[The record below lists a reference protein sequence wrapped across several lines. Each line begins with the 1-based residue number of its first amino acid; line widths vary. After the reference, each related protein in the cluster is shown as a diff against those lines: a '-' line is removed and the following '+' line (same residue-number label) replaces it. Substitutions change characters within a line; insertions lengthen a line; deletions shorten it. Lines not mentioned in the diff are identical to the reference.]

1 MRNKCK
7 TKNNI
12 KTGQGGHFN
21 NYDGLFNA
29 NSPLISESFS
39 LCDKK
44 LSEESLTLNRTSKI
58 RCNSW
63 FRLTLILINFI
74 IWLIYKQFNKRRNRG
89 SVKQIRIKLINMM
102 IMKELF
108 YFRVNGSK
116 FHTPM
121 FK

>member
-39 LCDKK
+39 LYDKK
-44 LSEESLTLNRTSKI
+44 LSEESLILNRTSKI
-58 RCNSW
+58 CCNSW
-63 FRLTLILINFI
+63 FSTTLDIDQLYGLADLQAI
-74 IWLIYKQFNKRRNRG
+74 Q
-89 SVKQIRIKLINMM
+89 
-102 IMKELF
+102 
-108 YFRVNGSK
+108 
-116 FHTPM
+116 
-121 FK
+121 